1 MSEGHQP
8 PADGRGT
15 ADELDL
21 AGQRQL
27 VLALQA
33 AMSARPGAGPVQ
45 RFETHISWVLVD
57 GTQALKVKKAVGLG
71 FVDFT
76 TLARRR
82 RCCEEELRLNRRL
95 APDLYLGVLPIAG
108 TPAQPRPG
116 GDGPAI
122 EVAVRMR
129 AFPQHALWDQL
140 AREGALQPAWIDAL
154 ARTLA
159 TFHEQAAPA
168 PAGSRFGEPEQV
180 RVPVLANFEALDGA
194 ALDAEA
200 RRRLD
205 ALRHWEA
212 ATFGA
217 IAPLLAQRRASGRIR
232 ECHGDLHLGNIAQVD
247 GRATPFDGIEFD
259 DDLRFVDVISDIAF
273 LAMDLH
279 RHGLPALARRFVD
292 RYLGCTGDYEGARL
306 LRYAIAYRALVRA
319 KVALLRGRQDPAAGG
334 WREDVHRHVELAARQ
349 AGLEPVG
356 PPIESPTAE
365 PTAKP
370 TAVPGAVPRGRPGDL
385 PPALLVT
392 HGCSGSGKTAGT
404 QRLLE
409 AAGAVRIR
417 ADVERKRLA
426 GLPELASSRSL
437 PGAGLYTPSL
447 GAATYQRL
455 LQAAVPV
462 IEGGGA
468 AILDATF
475 LRRAARDDARALA
488 ARLGVP
494 FVILDFDAP
503 PSLLRERVG
512 RRSAEGS
519 DASEADEAVLDD
531 QLRQA
536 EPLSAAERR
545 DALACPAAIDAADP
559 GCDAAWRAAL
569 DRLDERLR
577 QAPRH
582 P

>member
-1 MSEGHQP
+1 MSAAPQP
-8 PADGRGT
+8 PTDGRGSS
-15 ADELDL
+15 AELDL
-21 AGQRQL
+21 AAQQRL

-33 AMSARPGAGPVQ
+33 ALATRPGAGPVQ
-45 RFETHISWVLVD
+45 RFETHISWVLVE
-57 GTQALKVKKAVGLG
+57 GTQALKLKKAVALG

-95 APDLYLGVLPIAG
+95 APDLYLDVLPIAG

-140 AREGALQPAWIDAL
+140 ARAGGLQPAWIDAL

-159 TFHEQAAPA
+159 TFHEQAEPA
-168 PAGSRFGEPEQV
+168 PAGSRFGEPARV
-180 RVPVLANFEALDGA
+180 RVAVLANFEALDGA
-194 ALDAEA
+194 ALDAES

-205 ALRHWEA
+205 ALRRWEA
-212 ATFGA
+212 ATYDA
-217 IAPLLAQRRASGRIR
+217 IAPLLAQRRAAGRIR

-273 LAMDLH
+273 LAMDLRH
-279 RHGLPALARRFVD
+279 HGLPALARRFVD

-306 LRYAIAYRALVRA
+306 LRYAIVYRALVRA
-319 KVALLRGRQDPAAGG
+319 KVALLRGRQDPAGGG
-334 WREDVHRHVELAARQ
+334 WREDLRRHVALAAHQ
-349 AGLEPVG
+349 AGLEPT
-356 PPIESPTAE
+356 SE
-365 PTAKP
+365 PTSG
-370 TAVPGAVPRGRPGDL
+370 PGAVPRGRPDDL

-426 GLPELASSRSL
+426 GLPELASSRSQ
-437 PGAGLYTPSL
+437 PGTGLYTPSL
-447 GAATYQRL
+447 GAATYRRL
-455 LQAAVPV
+455 LEAAVPV

-503 PSLLRERVG
+503 PSLLRERV
-512 RRSAEGS
+512 RRRLAEGS

-545 DALACPAAIDAADP
+545 DALACPAAVDAADP
-559 GCDAAWRAAL
+559 GCDDAWRAAL
-569 DRLDERLR
+569 DGLDEHLR
-577 QAPRH
+577 HAAPR